1 MSPRLRTI
9 RLVFLL
15 AWLPAAC
22 DKADSA
28 IPTPADGQRV
38 TITRVIDGDTVDLA
52 DGRRVRYLGINTP
65 ERGQP
70 FYEEATE
77 TNRRLV
83 EGKEAWLALDVQPT
97 DQYGR
102 TLAYLWV
109 WVGGQF
115 VNQELVHQGVATL
128 YTEAPNVRY
137 TEALVAAQQAAREAE
152 VGLWAPSGLPVKIQ
166 KIYYDAPGSDPEN
179 PNGEWVEI
187 VNDGGKAVDLTG
199 FSLKDEANHIYTF
212 PATTLAPDH
221 LLKVYSGQG
230 NDSDGTLYWGLVG
243 DAVWNNDGDTAF
255 LRDPQGR
262 LVDVYGYSQP

>member
-1 MSPRLRTI
+1 MSPHLRTI
-9 RLVFLL
+9 LLVFLL
-15 AWLPAAC
+15 VWLPTAC
-22 DKADSA
+22 DKTDEA
-28 IPTPADGQRV
+28 IPTPADGGQVTVARV
-38 TITRVIDGDTVDLA
+38 LDGDTVELA
-52 DGRRVRYLGINTP
+52 DGRRVRYLGLNTP

-70 FYEEATE
+70 FYQEATD

-102 TLAYLWV
+102 TLGYL

-115 VNQELVHQGVATL
+115 VNRELVRQGLATL
-128 YTEAPNVRY
+128 YTEPPNVRY

-152 VGLWAPSGLPVKIQ
+152 TGLWAPANLPLKIQ
-166 KIYYDAPGSDPEN
+166 KIYYDAPGSDPDN

-187 VNDGGKAVDLTG
+187 VNDGAKAVDLTG
-199 FSLKDEANHIYTF
+199 FTLKDEANHIYTF
-212 PATTLAPDH
+212 PAATLSPGRQ
-221 LLKVYSGQG
+221 LNVYSGQG
-230 NDSDGTLYWGLVG
+230 TDNAGALYWGLVG

-262 LVDVYGYSQP
+262 LVDIYEYSQP